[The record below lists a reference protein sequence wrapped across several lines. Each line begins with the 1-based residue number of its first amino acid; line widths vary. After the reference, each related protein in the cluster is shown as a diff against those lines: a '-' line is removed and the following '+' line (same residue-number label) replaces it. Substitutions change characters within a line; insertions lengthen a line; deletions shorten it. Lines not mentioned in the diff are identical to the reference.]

1 MERELHQPSGAE
13 ALRARKRSAIIL
25 AALAVPLLACLGLTA
40 WVLRLP
46 AGEREIASFST
57 PLRGRTQSQIH
68 NVTLALNALDGTVI
82 APGEEFSF
90 NRAVGPW
97 TADRGYRK
105 APVSY
110 SGERILDWGGGVC
123 QASTTLYN
131 AMLLAGIPIA
141 ERHRHYWPAPYAPP
155 GQDAAVAHPNI
166 DLRFRNTLDSPIRIS
181 AHVAGESVLVR
192 LDSRAHTRPVYVERE
207 ILAVNEPTTVIRAR
221 LPGSSRS
228 PVLGQPGYDVAVYRV
243 FGEPDGR
250 RELVSRDSY
259 PPQNRIIWE

>member
-1 MERELHQPSGAE
+1 MERERRQPYRAE
-13 ALRARKRSAIIL
+13 AARPRTRSAL
-25 AALAVPLLACLGLTA
+25 TLLALAVPLLACLGLTA

-57 PLRGRTQSQIH
+57 PLRGRTQSQVH
-68 NVTLALNALDGTVI
+68 NVTLALNALDRTLI

-90 NRAVGPW
+90 NETVGPW

-105 APVSY
+105 ASVSY

-131 AMLLAGIPIA
+131 AALLAGIPIA
-141 ERHRHYWPAPYAPP
+141 ERHRHHWPAPYAPP

-181 AHVAGESVLVR
+181 ARVAGESVLVR
-192 LDSRAHTRPVYVERE
+192 LYSRAQTQPLYVERE

-221 LPGSSRS
+221 LPGSFRS

-243 FGEPDGR
+243 FADPDGR
-250 RELVSRDSY
+250 RELISRDSY

>member
-1 MERELHQPSGAE
+1 MEREARQTDRIAAARP
-13 ALRARKRSAIIL
+13 RARRAIAL
-25 AALAVPLLACLGLTA
+25 LALAVPLLACLGLTA
-40 WVLRLP
+40 WVVRLP

-57 PLRGRTQSQIH
+57 PLRGRTQSQVH
-68 NVTLALNALDGTVI
+68 NVTLALNALDRTVI

-90 NRAVGPW
+90 NQRIGPW

-110 SGERILDWGGGVC
+110 SGETILDWGGGVC

-131 AMLLAGIPIA
+131 AALLAGIPIS

-166 DLRFRNTLDSPIRIS
+166 DLRFRNALDSPIRVS
-181 AHVAGESVLVR
+181 ARVEGESVLVR
-192 LDSRAHTRPVYVERE
+192 LYSRAQTQPLYVERE
-207 ILAVNEPTTVIRAR
+207 ILAVNEPATVIGSRP
-221 LPGSSRS
+221 PGSFRP
-228 PVLGQPGYDVAVYRV
+228 PVVGQPGYDVAVYRV
-243 FGEPDGR
+243 FADPDGR
-250 RELVSRDSY
+250 RELISRDSY